1 MKSIDGSTQQCSSK
15 LSISSPESFMSEH
28 IFDRQKWQSLTIF
41 EQMGNIGSEV
51 GRAFAAQRRGD
62 TAAMTGAWQRGLD
75 LLDATA
81 EQLARQKS
89 PKLREVLRARELF
102 AGMEDESLEG
112 YFMWFVV
119 AARRDE

>member
-1 MKSIDGSTQQCSSK
+1 
-15 LSISSPESFMSEH
+15 MSEH
-28 IFDRQKWQSLTIF
+28 VFDRQRWQSLTIF
-41 EQMGNIGSEV
+41 EQMDNIGSEV

-62 TAAMTGAWQRGLD
+62 TAAMTSAWRRGLD

-102 AGMEDESLEG
+102 SGMEDESLES
-112 YFMWFVV
+112 YFMWFAM
-119 AARRDE
+119 AARRGR